1 MSRTIAETVIDILAE
16 SGVKRLYGVTGDSL
30 NLLNDALRRDGRIEW
45 VHVRHEEAG
54 AYAAMAEGVLGGLG
68 CCAGSSGP
76 GHVHLINGLYD
87 AHRWG
92 APVVALPSTI
102 SRGDYGMESFQ
113 ETDLRMFD
121 GCSWYNQ
128 LAQTPE
134 QAPRMLQQ
142 AIQHALT
149 RKGWA
154 SSGTAGICC
163 RRRCPRRPSSLRSI
177 GRRQSC
183 APPMAISRRW
193 PGCCR
198 RPSAP

>member
-1 MSRTIAETVIDILAE
+1 MSRTIAETIVDMLAE
-16 SGVKRLYGVTGDSL
+16 AGVKRLYGVTGDSL
-30 NLLNDALRRDGRIEW
+30 NLLNDALRRDGRIQW
-45 VHVRHEEAG
+45 IHVRHEEAG

-92 APVVALPSTI
+92 APVIALPSTI
-102 SRGDYGMESFQ
+102 SRADYGMESFQ

-128 LAQTPE
+128 LAQTPL

-142 AIQHALT
+142 AIQHAVS
-149 RKGWA
+149 RRA
-154 SSGTAGICC
+154 SACSGMAATCC
-163 RRRCPRRPSSLRSI
+163 RKRCRARRSYHLRI
-177 GRRQSC
+177 CRKRSC
-183 APPMAISRRW
+183 ARRTRIW
-193 PGCCR
+193 TSWRNFCR
-198 RPSAP
+198 VPNAP